1 MDLARG
7 ADILYP
13 VRLVDACCG
22 EWMPIKL
29 RDPISAIT
37 HLAGAAAALVGLFY
51 LLNWSPQPV
60 LIANTGVELR
70 SYSTLALS
78 VYGASLFLMF
88 LASGVYHS
96 VIAGP
101 AVIQALRKVD
111 HSAIYL
117 LIAGSYTPF
126 CVLAFRGNWQWG
138 FLALIWGLAA
148 IGILGK
154 LIFIRAPRW
163 FTAGVYVVMGWL
175 SVFAMP
181 EMLAVLPP
189 GAVTWLAVGGV
200 IYTLGA
206 VVYVTKKL
214 DFFPGRLGFHEIW
227 HLFVLAGAGAHYLA
241 VLKLLESTL

>member
-1 MDLARG
+1 MS
-7 ADILYP
+7 
-13 VRLVDACCG
+13 
-22 EWMPIKL
+22 IKL

-37 HLAGAAAALVGLFY
+37 HLASAAAALVGLLF
-51 LLNWSPQPV
+51 LLSWARQPV
-60 LIANTGVELR
+60 LIAITGGSVGGLFAQL
-70 SYSTLALS
+70 SLA

-96 VIAGP
+96 VIASP
-101 AVIQALRKVD
+101 RVIQALRKVD

-126 CVLAFRGNWQWG
+126 CVLAFRGFWQWG
-138 FLALIWGLAA
+138 FLAVIWGLAL
-148 IGILGK
+148 IGITSK
-154 LIFIRAPRW
+154 LFFIHAPRW

-175 SVFAMP
+175 SVFAAR

-189 GAVTWLAVGGV
+189 AATLWLALGGV

-214 DFFPGRLGFHEIW
+214 DFIPGWFGFHEIW
-227 HLFVLAGAGAHYLA
+227 HLFVMAGAAAHFFSI
-241 VLKLLESTL
+241 VKLLQAAL